1 VFLIRQA
8 KQDDVPTLAKLARLV
23 YFINL
28 PPDERIVAEKVQHS
42 QACFRR
48 LASGWPRGLRRVD
61 QANASAKRRRSGG
74 PSGFTHIEH
83 ESDMFMFVVED
94 TQIGEVVGTSQVR
107 AHQGGPGSP
116 NWSFKISE
124 RSFRSESL
132 GLGTTHKTGQLYG
145 DETGPTELGGLV
157 LQPSYRGNPFRPG
170 RLVSFVRFHLM
181 GLHRPA
187 FSDRIIAEMMPPVTP
202 EGDNTFWDAF
212 GRKFIPVKY
221 AEADRFCQ
229 HNRKFISEL
238 LPKEEIYLTLFPLEV
253 QNAVGVV
260 SRETIPA
267 RRSLESLGFSYRGF
281 VDPFDGG
288 PHLEAQTDQ
297 VSLIKETV
305 RTKGVTPGPGAIRRG
320 GSSGLTPTPAI
331 VSHLTQDGEFRAI
344 ETMIE
349 WDGSAPAQLSREAM
363 ATLQASTGASIGI
376 TPMTKWSSHLAE
388 SSGGGAREDGQ
399 ASRPPRKTKGAR
411 TAPEP
416 AKSKPRSR
424 KRVGA

>member
-48 LASGWPRGLRRVD
+48 LAAGGRPAAA
-61 QANASAKRRRSGG
+61 QQPNAKRRRSSG
-74 PSGFTHIEH
+74 PSGFTHIEL

-94 TQIGEVVGTSQVR
+94 TDIGEVIGTSQVR

-124 RSFRSESL
+124 KSFRSESL

-181 GLHRPA
+181 GLHRPV

-288 PHLEAQTDQ
+288 PHLEAATDQ

-305 RTKGVTPGPGAIRRG
+305 RATIAKGATVRAGAAARLRAVP
-320 GSSGLTPTPAI
+320 SSQVPAI

-344 ETMIE
+344 ESTIE
-349 WDGSAPAQLSREAM
+349 WDGSGPAHLSREDI
-363 ATLQASTGASIGI
+363 QALHANTGASIGI
-376 TPMTKWSSHLAE
+376 TPMTKWSTPID
-388 SSGGGAREDGQ
+388 SSGGAADGQ
-399 ASRPPRKTKGAR
+399 APRRKGKKGSPAR
-411 TAPEP
+411 TEP
-416 AKSKPRSR
+416 AAKRSR

>member
-8 KQDDVPTLAKLARLV
+8 KPEDVATLAKLARLV

-28 PPDERIVAEKVQHS
+28 PPDERIVAEKVEHS
-42 QACFRR
+42 QACFRK
-48 LASGWPRGLRRVD
+48 LAAQRAGGP
-61 QANASAKRRRSGG
+61 AAPPAKRRRSGG
-74 PSGFTHIEH
+74 SGGYTTIEH

-94 TQIGEVVGTSQVR
+94 TDQAGVIGTSQVR

-124 RSFRSESL
+124 RSFRSDSL

-145 DETGPTELGGLV
+145 DETGPTEIGGLV
-157 LQPSYRGNPFRPG
+157 LQPSYRGHSLRPG

-181 GLHRPA
+181 GLHRPV
-187 FSDRIIAEMMPPVTP
+187 FSNRIIAEMMPPVTP
-202 EGDNTFWDAF
+202 EGDNVFWDAF

-253 QNAVGVV
+253 QNMVGVV

-267 RRSLESLGFSYRGF
+267 RRTLESLGFAYSGF

-288 PHLEAQTDQ
+288 PHLEAPTDK
-297 VSLIKETV
+297 VSLIKQTIRTTLGKPVSADRCTV
-305 RTKGVTPGPGAIRRG
+305 
-320 GSSGLTPTPAI
+320 PAI
-331 VSHLTQDGEFRAI
+331 VSTLSNEGDFRAV
-344 ETMIE
+344 
-349 WDGSAPAQLSREAM
+349 EAM
-363 ATLQASTGASIGI
+363 LEWNGRGPAGVTRQTMQSLHASAGAAVGI
-376 TPMTKWSSHLAE
+376 TPMAHWHKESPAASENGQATRKGAQSSRK
-388 SSGGGAREDGQ
+388 SGG
-399 ASRPPRKTKGAR
+399 P
-411 TAPEP
+411 AP
-416 AKSKPRSR
+416 KQVKKPRTR